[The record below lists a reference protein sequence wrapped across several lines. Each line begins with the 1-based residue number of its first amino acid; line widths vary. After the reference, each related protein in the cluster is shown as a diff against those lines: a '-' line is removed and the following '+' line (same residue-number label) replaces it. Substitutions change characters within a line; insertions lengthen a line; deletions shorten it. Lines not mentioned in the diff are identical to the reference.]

1 MYIQEAIEAAKLR
14 VIEGSL
20 ARWLSWSDFNDR
32 GEQCLTSPTTNTCA
46 CLVCKLEQKKTLLF
60 FVDNFTWDNL
70 ELLID
75 PPKADTEKNLVGTF
89 LVEQAWLFLE
99 YYKNI
104 EQLVGQKRL
113 IRLVGPSKK
122 HWTHWTHTQ
131 HTTRYMKQASCYM
144 KYI

>member
-1 MYIQEAIEAAKLR
+1 M
-14 VIEGSL
+14 
-20 ARWLSWSDFNDR
+20 
-32 GEQCLTSPTTNTCA
+32 
-46 CLVCKLEQKKTLLF
+46 CKLEQKKNLLF
-60 FVDNFTWDNL
+60 FVDTFTVDNL

-89 LVEQAWLFLE
+89 LLEQAGLFLE

-131 HTTRYMKQASCYM
+131 NTTRYIEGGA
-144 KYI
+144 